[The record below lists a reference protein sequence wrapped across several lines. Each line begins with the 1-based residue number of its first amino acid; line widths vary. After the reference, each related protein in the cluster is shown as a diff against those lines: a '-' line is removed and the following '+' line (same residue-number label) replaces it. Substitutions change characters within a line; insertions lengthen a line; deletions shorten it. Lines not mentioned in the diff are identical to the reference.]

1 MPYVEQKLRKQLAK
15 WLNGLSTNLAWLTD
29 NGKKNNGV
37 VTYVLYKILKD
48 VYSNRNYET
57 LSNAI
62 KVLETTKLEFYIKVI
77 RPYEEKKIQENG
89 DV

>member
-48 VYSNRNYET
+48 VYSNGNYEI

-62 KVLETTKLEFYIKVI
+62 KVLETTKLEFYRRII
-77 RPYEEKKIQENG
+77 SPYEDSKINSNG